1 MTEIFYHH
9 YMIRNFVQST
19 RQH

>member
-9 YMIRNFVQST
+9 YMVRNFVQST